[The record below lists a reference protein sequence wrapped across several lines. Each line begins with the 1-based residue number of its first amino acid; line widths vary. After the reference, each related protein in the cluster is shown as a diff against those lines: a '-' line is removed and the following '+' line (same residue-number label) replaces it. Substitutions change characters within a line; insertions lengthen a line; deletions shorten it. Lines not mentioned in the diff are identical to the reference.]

1 MAQMSES
8 EPLRPL
14 FFIARIEFKSILALE
29 KSKTFSNFLLILTF
43 QRDMKL
49 HSYCSALLLLGLS
62 VFTVGGKTRNTPAP
76 AVPPA
81 PVPPAQYGQQPG
93 GVPVPPDQAG
103 GRFGY
108 TGQNPAPGTTP
119 PPAAAGG
126 IRDIRDM
133 APATTT
139 PPATEQKP
147 TPPPA
152 STAPSAADMPYAN
165 SVPGNPLVV
174 TLPGGNASLGQIS
187 IEKYD
192 SSGKPTGEP
201 LKRGTQVQI
210 PDPNNP
216 GKKIFFK
223 VP

>member
-1 MAQMSES
+1 MAQMSGS
-8 EPLRPL
+8 ELLRPL
-14 FFIARIEFKSILALE
+14 FFIARIEFRRILALE
-29 KSKTFSNFLLILTF
+29 KSKTFSNFSLLLTF

-49 HSYCSALLLLGLS
+49 QSYCSAILLLGLS
-62 VFTVGGKTRNTPAP
+62 VLAVGCKTRNAPAA

-93 GVPVPPDQAG
+93 APVPPDQAG

-108 TGQNPAPGTTP
+108 TGQAPATGTTAP
-119 PPAAAGG
+119 PAAGG
-126 IRDIRDM
+126 IRDIREM
-133 APATTT
+133 PPANSTTPAPA
-139 PPATEQKP
+139 EQKP
-147 TPPPA
+147 TPPQAP
-152 STAPSAADMPYAN
+152 STPSAADMPYAN
-165 SVPGNPLVV
+165 AVAGNPLVV
-174 TLPGGNASLGQIS
+174 TLPGANASLGQIS